1 MTGVCGFSDHP
12 MTRDHQITRSLSFS
26 VPPRLCGESLPQT
39 DRCVLQLDGDPA
51 GGFRVNAVVDERLR
65 YDADRTLDAVEVVEL
80 AGQPQRAQGFLAP
93 SRRRRLLRVLV
104 ADVSVLERRGFAL
117 MAVAAELLAAA
128 IIGVAHFG
136 YSPVH
141 HHVWLLSALHKVKP
155 FWPFTNLSNFPN
167 LSPLPLP

>member
-1 MTGVCGFSDHP
+1 MTGVCGFSDHT

-80 AGQPQRAQGFLAP
+80 AGQPQRAQGFLPPA
-93 SRRRRLLRVLV
+93 SRRRPLPVLV
-104 ADVSVLERRGFAL
+104 GDVSVLEHRGFAP
-117 MAVAAELLAAA
+117 MAVAVELLDGAKC
-128 IIGVAHFG
+128 
-136 YSPVH
+136 S
-141 HHVWLLSALHKVKP
+141 
-155 FWPFTNLSNFPN
+155 
-167 LSPLPLP
+167 